1 MSKAARTKALQ
12 DDGGCPCGGPTL
24 ATCCGPY
31 LAGTQV
37 PARADLLMRSRY
49 TAYVLGDTAYLR
61 ATWDPATCPATLDDA
76 QPPQWLGLKVVS
88 YTQNDETHAEVE
100 FVARY
105 KINGRAYRLHERSR
119 FVRTDGRWR
128 YVDGDMLE

>member
-1 MSKAARTKALQ
+1 MSKGARHKPAPGS
-12 DDGGCPCGGPTL
+12 DACPCGGPTL
-24 ATCCGPY
+24 AACCGPY
-31 LAGTQV
+31 LAGTEV

-61 ATWDPATCPATLDDA
+61 VTWDPATCPASLDDGT
-76 QPPQWLGLKVVS
+76 PTQWLGLKVLT
-88 YTQNDETHAEVE
+88 YTPRDETHAEVE

-119 FVRTDGRWR
+119 FIRTDGRWR
-128 YVDGDMLE
+128 YVDGDMLA